1 MTGEI
6 FDPTVSSVKEK
17 ISFAARPQNLEG
29 LKIGIVENTKY
40 NSDVLLIKI
49 AERLVK
55 KFQMEIVRMH
65 RKKSASDYVTDEA
78 IADLKKRADFVL
90 AGIGD

>member
-6 FDPTVSSVKEK
+6 FDPTFSSVEEK
-17 ISFAARPQNLEG
+17 FSFAARPQNLEG

-40 NSDVLLIKI
+40 NSDILLLKI
-49 AERLVK
+49 AELLVK

-65 RKKSASDYVTDEA
+65 RKKSASDYVTDET
-78 IADLKKRADFVL
+78 IVDLKKRADFVL

>member
-6 FDPTVSSVKEK
+6 FDPTVSSVMEK
-17 ISFAARPQNLEG
+17 ISFAARPHNLEG
-29 LKIGIVENTKY
+29 LKIGLVDNTKY
-40 NSDVLLIKI
+40 NSDLLLLKI

-78 IADLKKRADFVL
+78 IVDLKKRADFVL

>member
-6 FDPTVSSVKEK
+6 FDPTVSSVEEK
-17 ISFAARPQNLEG
+17 FSFAERPQNLEG

-78 IADLKKRADFVL
+78 IMDLKERADFVL

>member
-1 MTGEI
+1 
-6 FDPTVSSVKEK
+6 
-17 ISFAARPQNLEG
+17 
-29 LKIGIVENTKY
+29 
-40 NSDVLLIKI
+40 
-49 AERLVK
+49 
-55 KFQMEIVRMH
+55 MH

>member
-6 FDPTVSSVKEK
+6 FDPTVSSVEEK
-17 ISFAARPQNLEG
+17 FSFAERPQNLEG

-78 IADLKKRADFVL
+78 IVDLKKRADFVL